1 MLNFIR
7 TTKTQSGLTVTAYL
21 IPENYATGIKIS
33 DQEMRQ
39 LNLVKHETLGFWNYS
54 LHPAQNVN

>member
-1 MLNFIR
+1 MPRGF
-7 TTKTQSGLTVTAYL
+7 Q
-21 IPENYATGIKIS
+21 IS

-39 LNLVKHETLGFWNYS
+39 LNLVKHETLAFWNYS